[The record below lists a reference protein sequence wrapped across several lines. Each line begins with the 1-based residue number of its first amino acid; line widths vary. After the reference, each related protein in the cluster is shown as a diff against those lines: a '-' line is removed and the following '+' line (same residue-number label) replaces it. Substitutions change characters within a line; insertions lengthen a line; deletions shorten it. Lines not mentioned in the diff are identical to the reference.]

1 MNDSNYYSLFLKFI
15 ETYGPMGYKGVQ
27 KDDPL
32 VLKLDTIMDKNNQ
45 FFYIGDMIEW
55 EMVYSSKGSLDIFGI
70 EPENLNPGNIFTRT
84 HPEDLQRHSVSRS
97 KVVKMCNDLYIT
109 KDDHKI
115 LSTNLR
121 FLNAKGT
128 YSNILV
134 QGYAF
139 NCNVLKPTVCCLFI
153 QTDIS
158 WFGPIKHGYN
168 NYIGEDMSC
177 FRLPDRDI
185 ILTGCIFTNREFEI
199 LNLIRKGLDSKT
211 IGEKLFLSSH
221 TIDTHRRNILKKTG
235 SKSTSDLIME
245 LTEKGF
251 F

>member
-1 MNDSNYYSLFLKFI
+1 M
-15 ETYGPMGYKGVQ
+15 
-27 KDDPL
+27 
-32 VLKLDTIMDKNNQ
+32 
-45 FFYIGDMIEW
+45 
-55 EMVYSSKGSLDIFGI
+55 FGI

-84 HPEDLQRHSVSRS
+84 HPDDLQRHSVARSRM
-97 KVVKMCNDLYIT
+97 VWLCNDLYIS
-109 KDDHKI
+109 KDNFKI

-139 NCNVLKPTVCCLFI
+139 TCNVPKPTVCCLFI

-168 NYIGEDMSC
+168 SYFGEDMSQ
-177 FRLPDRDI
+177 FRLPDKEI
-185 ILTGCIFTNREFEI
+185 ILTGSIFTDREFEI
-199 LNLIRKGLDSKT
+199 LILIRDGLDSKA
-211 IGEKLFLSSH
+211 IGEKLFLSPH
-221 TIDTHRRNILKKTG
+221 TIDTHRRNILKKTDK
-235 SKSTSDLIME
+235 SSTSDLIMD
-245 LTEKGF
+245 LTERGF